1 MRYTFGQTK
10 EKVDE
15 RPNTKTETK
24 GSGTV
29 FTGADLDRAI
39 YEMTSVKS
47 REELERVWAKHPA
60 MQNNNEFRNI
70 TMEMGRS
77 YPPKQ

>member
-39 YEMTSVKS
+39 YEMTSVKAGKNLKEFGLNTRPCKIITS
-47 REELERVWAKHPA
+47 LE
-60 MQNNNEFRNI
+60 I
-70 TMEMGRS
+70 
-77 YPPKQ
+77 